1 MLAQERLGSSWE
13 NWEASEII
21 SSFKMWA
28 NFNVTSNHFGW
39 GSTLLNFSKRG
50 LVNLEWLGVGIVIVQ
65 SALSSWAT
73 LLEST
78 SGALGWAIASTLHG
92 SISCEVLGAIL
103 SLHLVLDDIGT
114 FFRNELAV
122 GPVASLELGEDEH
135 AFVTHFKGTSS
146 WNLLE
151 VRGILI
157 FVWNQVVVQV
167 KRKIL
172 LGDLVF
178 HDHRIGN
185 SIDDACSN
193 LLEKFEVL
201 GLVMA
206 GVPAM
211 LFAVLTEL
219 DNKDNVVAASVG
231 VSIIHMSK
239 KEWFLRKS
247 IISLE

>member
-1 MLAQERLGSSWE
+1 M
-13 NWEASEII
+13 
-21 SSFKMWA
+21 
-28 NFNVTSNHFGW
+28 
-39 GSTLLNFSKRG
+39 
-50 LVNLEWLGVGIVIVQ
+50 
-65 SALSSWAT
+65 
-73 LLEST
+73 
-78 SGALGWAIASTLHG
+78 
-92 SISCEVLGAIL
+92 
-103 SLHLVLDDIGT
+103 HLVLDDIGT

-135 AFVTHFKGTSS
+135 AFVTHLKGTSS

>member
-1 MLAQERLGSSWE
+1 MNITSS
-13 NWEASEII
+13 IRCR
-21 SSFKMWA
+21 
-28 NFNVTSNHFGW
+28 
-39 GSTLLNFSKRG
+39 STLFNFSEWS
-50 LVNLEWLGVGIVIVQ
+50 LVDLEWLGVRIVIVQ

-78 SGALGWAIASTLHG
+78 SGALGWAITSTLHW
-92 SISCEVLGAIL
+92 SISCKVLGAVL
-103 SLHLVLDDIGT
+103 SLHLILDDIGT

-122 GPVASLELGEDEH
+122 GPVASLELREDQH
-135 AFVTHFKGTSS
+135 AFVTHLKGTGS

-167 KRKIL
+167 KWKIL
-172 LGDLVF
+172 LGNLVF
-178 HDHRIGN
+178 HDHCIWN
-185 SIDDACSN
+185 SINDACSN
-193 LLEKFEVL
+193 LFEKFEVL

-219 DNKDNVVAASVG
+219 DNKHNVVAAGVG
-231 VSIIHMSK
+231 VSIIHLSK

>member
-1 MLAQERLGSSWE
+1 MLAQERLGSSWK
-13 NWEASEII
+13 NWEASEI
-21 SSFKMWA
+21 SSSLKMWA
-28 NFNVTSNHFGW
+28 NFNVTSSHFGW
-39 GSTLLNFSKRG
+39 GSTLFNFSEWS
-50 LVNLEWLGVGIVIVQ
+50 LVDLEWLGVRIVIIQ

-151 VRGILI
+151 VRGISV

-219 DNKDNVVAASVG
+219 DNKDNVIA
-231 VSIIHMSK
+231 ITIHHF
-239 KEWFLRKS
+239 E
-247 IISLE
+247 